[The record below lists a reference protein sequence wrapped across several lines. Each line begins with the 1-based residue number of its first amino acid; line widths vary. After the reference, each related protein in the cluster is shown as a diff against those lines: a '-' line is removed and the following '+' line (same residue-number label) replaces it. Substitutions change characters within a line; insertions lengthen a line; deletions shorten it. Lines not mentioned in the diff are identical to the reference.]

1 MWTVQLSRFLKTI
14 LYIWQ
19 DYWLSLL
26 YKRLV
31 GPEVLK
37 AEVHM
42 NSGQKKQ
49 IRAYLHCTNR
59 KRYVYSPAYNK
70 NIFFKET
77 MVNRFWH
84 LIYPFQY
91 TLQRRCCDLICLKP
105 KPKWSH
111 NWSAR
116 PYGQQHHRSICAT
129 VSWGRWTEPLF
140 QVMSHDLTI
149 FGLDSYKSVC

>member
-70 NIFFKET
+70 NIFLKKQ
-77 MVNRFWH
+77 W
-84 LIYPFQY
+84 LIVFDISYILSSTHY
-91 TLQRRCCDLICLKP
+91 REGAVTLFALNLNQNEATIGLPAHMANSTIKAFVLQ
-105 KPKWSH
+105 
-111 NWSAR
+111 SAEAGEQSLYSR
-116 PYGQQHHRSICAT
+116 
-129 VSWGRWTEPLF
+129 
-140 QVMSHDLTI
+140 
-149 FGLDSYKSVC
+149 